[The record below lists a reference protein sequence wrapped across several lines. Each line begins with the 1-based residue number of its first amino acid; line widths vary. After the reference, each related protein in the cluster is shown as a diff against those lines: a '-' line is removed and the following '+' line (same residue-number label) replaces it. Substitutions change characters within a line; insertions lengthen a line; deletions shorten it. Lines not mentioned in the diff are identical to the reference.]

1 MLSPEKQNG
10 IMGRI
15 FPALLLCLFVVVPGR
30 AGTTLTFPKVSFAGD
45 LLTGIAIANPT
56 ARNATVTLTAY
67 GEDGIPVV
75 RSGFKNPVELTVPA
89 GQQLARVVSEVFGSG
104 LEPGT
109 SVWIQGTCSEDGLTA
124 FSLLFNA
131 SGSLLDGSEAPAKAQ
146 KLVFNHVKVD
156 GGYSTE
162 LNIVNPAIK
171 DAHLQVQLISPSGVL
186 QLKELQI
193 PAHGL
198 ARLDVASYFA
208 DSDLDPAVY
217 VALDSDEEIVGY
229 ELIRSTEGDAYGLN
243 ARPSAE
249 KLSSLYFQQLSV
261 LGNSRTGIGVVN
273 YSSNPV
279 ILTFSAIKSDGT
291 VFDSRDIRN
300 NPVTRS
306 LRANESLY
314 EDVAVLFGFHGDKE
328 VEGSI
333 TVRATADAINGY
345 VTYGSG
351 ISGAAAAVVS
361 SAEGRKRAIFSHV
374 ATGSEF
380 YTGLTLFNP
389 GTLPANIRVMVIKT
403 GGQAVGTY
411 DGVIQPGGRLSRRL
425 GSTDFI
431 PQAGEQVGGFLWVRS
446 DLPVYMSSFIGTS
459 RASTNIQPQVS
470 PESFNPDS
478 AVASLKM
485 KPAMAIVPPGSSQRF
500 QVEGAKSSPVW
511 KVNGSPGGSAAT
523 GTINGQGVFL
533 APKAIPERQVVTIT
547 ADVDTQSAGASADV
561 IAKGSF
567 ISDLRLVKSVAYLE
581 SLSKIYAA
589 ELVSLGTGAP
599 KPLAEEKAPPNNSYI
614 FEVSQSAPQKSVA
627 TFEGE
632 TIAKIIPMKVTESKE
647 YLLLLGQTG
656 GRVIRLDPSDNT
668 WRVVVSGLDSP
679 ASMVFDPV
687 TGDLLV
693 AEREKVSTIS
703 RDLLL
708 DGLAQ
713 ADPVD
718 AAFTALTGRLQ
729 RLFASTAAAGL
740 AIDQCTGKIYYS
752 LPAEGAIAEYDPV
765 TGAQARIVTGLSDP
779 GQLLGLYRQGI
790 TCPDSFHLLV
800 VEKGTNKVLLVL
812 PQTRNVTEWVAVEG
826 VEDIAFVPSR
836 NLQESHE
843 AVLVA
848 GFTSETQGTI
858 FLVALN
864 SLYDIR
870 PPNPPESSLV
880 SAKANLAIRQS
891 HLPYIARTYEAVEYS
906 VTVTNKGPSDATG
919 VVILDQPP
927 ARGGMVTATP
937 SQGACTLLDGNFRC
951 SIGELRVGE
960 EISVSIRIDAR
971 YFTGQGT
978 YVLEN
983 SASVTC
989 TEVDPD
995 PTDNSST
1002 DEVAV
1007 LPSQTSSFDVQPNP
1021 ASFTAGGVTSVTITA
1036 RDERGN
1042 VSTTY
1047 AGAIV
1052 LGSTDPEAVLPGSYT
1067 FTPADQGVHT
1077 FTDQISL
1084 RTAGNQTISVTDI
1097 SNRSMTGSGICTVAA
1112 APAKAFGFTSIPSSF
1127 VAGAPYS
1134 ITVNAR
1140 DGFGNVDPAFRGT
1153 VHFSSSDPQ
1162 AELPPDYTFTAFDAG
1177 SHVFPIIL
1185 KTAGTQTVTVTTV
1198 SSAAPRSMNGSAA
1211 GGTVLGT
1218 FTVTVGPGEVSSFK
1232 LAGLPA
1238 NLQAGTIGSMTI
1250 TARDAFGNIV
1260 VGYRGSIRFTSADS
1274 AAVLPAPYT
1283 FSAADAGNHTFTDGI
1298 TFKTAGAQSLT
1309 IADASNTAI
1318 QVVWNIRITPAPATG
1333 FTVTSATNSIMAGV
1347 PVNLVVTARDSY
1359 GNTDVNYAGTIRF
1372 GSNDPHAVLPANY
1385 IFSAADAG
1393 VHAFQDGVTL
1403 KTAGLRSVTATDSTT
1418 ESISG
1423 TMTVTV
1429 TPAAEFSLSATG
1441 LPATLRAGTAVTLVV
1456 MIQDAF
1462 GNAVVGHRG
1471 TIAFTTSDSAAIVP
1485 AIYSFSATDA
1495 GTHTFAG
1502 EITFK
1507 TAGAQNLTIASTSNG
1522 LLQATLNVG
1531 ITPAP
1536 ATSFLVTGMANIIT
1550 AGEPANLVVTA
1561 KDSFGNTDINYA
1573 GTVRFASN
1581 DPQAILPGVFTF
1593 NAAAAGVQRFP
1604 SGVTLKT
1611 AGPRRVTATDTVTA
1625 AINGFQNVTVD
1636 PGPASGFSLA
1646 LSDVAFEAGTTGS
1659 LTVTVRDTYG
1669 NIVVGYRGTITI
1681 QSSDPS
1687 ASVPTTYTFTA
1698 ADAGVHTFVGISFR
1712 TAGAQTLIITDTSNP
1727 TIQTAGRIG
1736 VTPARLVGFE
1746 LSLAAVPMTAGVP
1759 ANLVVT
1765 AKDSYGNTDINYSG
1779 TIRFTS
1785 SDTQAALPA
1794 DYTFS
1799 PADAGV
1805 HTFRGGITLKTA
1817 GWRTIGVADV
1827 VTASVN
1833 GSQSVTVNPGPAAIL
1848 IPTGLA
1854 AASEA
1859 GTTNILTVTLRDA
1872 FGNVAAGYRGS
1883 IGFQTTD
1890 PVATLPGV
1898 YTFSASDAGVHTY
1911 FGGLVFRTAGA
1922 QNLTIADI
1930 SNTALQVALS
1940 IRVNPASAAG
1950 LVVSG
1955 VTNPIIAGVPA
1966 NPIVTAKDPYGNT
1979 DVNYAGTIR
1988 FASNDGQAVLPVNYT
2003 FGPADYGVH
2012 RFQGGVTLKTAGQR
2026 TVIVTDLAK
2035 ANVTGSQTVT
2045 VDPATASSFS
2055 LTGLPANLQA
2065 GTAGTLTVTA
2075 RDAFGNIAVGY
2086 RGSISLTSSDPAATL
2101 PTTYTFSAADSG
2113 IHTFSGAITFKTA
2126 GAQTL
2131 AVKDALNAA
2140 LQAFVNIG
2148 ITPAPATGLT
2158 VTGLSNPYTAG
2169 AQSNLVVTAKDSYGN
2184 TDVNYAG
2191 TVHFTS
2197 NDGQAVLPANYT
2209 FGPADAGVH
2218 SFQGG
2223 VTLKTTGQRTVTV
2236 TDIAKANVNGSQTV
2250 LVDPATAASFGLTG
2264 LPANPQAGAA
2274 VTLTVTVNDA
2284 YGNVAAGYRGSI
2296 TITSSDPA
2304 ASLPANYTF
2313 SGADSGIH
2321 TFTGGITF
2329 RTAGAQTL
2337 TATDTLNAALKA
2349 TGNVGVI
2356 PASASGLVVTGLS
2369 NPSTAG
2375 VPSSIV
2381 VTAKDP
2387 YGNTD
2392 VNYSGTV
2399 RFTSNDGQAVLPA
2412 NYAFTPVAAGVHTFA
2427 SGVTL
2432 KTAGSRTVTVT
2443 DTVNAAVNGSQT
2455 VTVTAA
2461 SAASIQM
2468 TGLPGSMT
2476 AGTSSTVVLTTRDA
2490 YSNIATGYSGTIAF
2504 TSSDG
2509 QAVLPAN
2516 YTFVPA
2522 DAGVHSFSGGVIL
2535 KTSGSQ
2541 SVTATDI
2548 SVPALS
2554 ASQTST
2560 IQAAAAAGIQIVGFP
2575 AALEAGQN
2583 SSLVVTAYDAFSNV
2597 ATGYLGS
2604 VTITSSDPKAC
2615 IPGGMTQSFTS
2626 GNAGSRQFGALTLGS
2641 VGSGTQ
2647 TVTASDGT
2655 LADTANVSM
2664 SPNTSVPIVV
2674 TASSTPSVPADLK
2687 ITCVSGPNSITNIP
2701 CPVLQW
2707 GGYTYWAFSY
2717 LSNSFGMAIVAYDC
2731 AGNQIQRWDM
2741 TPARYLWQITVDANA
2756 QTVTF
2761 WGQASDT
2768 ITMSWS
2774 SLAIP

>member
-1 MLSPEKQNG
+1 MCKKHPFSEYPPRNKNG
-10 IMGRI
+10 IMSRI

-217 VALDSDEEIVGY
+217 VALDSDEEIAGY

-693 AEREKVSTIS
+693 AEREKVSKIG
-703 RDLLL
+703 RNLLL
-708 DGLAQ
+708 DGLEKAPR
-713 ADPVD
+713 AD
-718 AAFTALTGRLQ
+718 AAPTITLTSRFQ
-729 RLFASTAAAGL
+729 RLFATTGAAGL
-740 AIDQCTGKIYYS
+740 AVDQCTGKIYYS

-779 GQLLGLYRQGI
+779 GQLLGMYRQGV

-826 VEDIAFVPSR
+826 VEDIVFVPPR
-836 NLQESHE
+836 NLQESRE

-848 GFTSETQGTI
+848 GFTSETKGTVYSVD
-858 FLVALN
+858 LKL
-864 SLYDIR
+864 LYDNR
-870 PPNPPESSLV
+870 PANPPESSLV
-880 SAKANLAIRQS
+880 SVKANLVIRQS
-891 HLPYIARTYEAVEYS
+891 HAPYIALTYEAIEF
-906 VTVTNKGPSDATG
+906 TVAVVNKGPSPATG
-919 VVILDQPP
+919 VVVLDRPP
-927 ARGGMVTATP
+927 TQGGIVTATP

-951 SIGELRVGE
+951 SIGELEVGE
-960 EISVSIRIDAR
+960 GASISIRVETR
-971 YFTGQGT
+971 YIPNQGT
-978 YVLEN
+978 HILEN

-1002 DEVAV
+1002 DEAAV
-1007 LPSQTSSFDVQPNP
+1007 LPSPSVSFDVQPNP
-1021 ASFTAGGVTSVTITA
+1021 ASFTAGGVTSITITA

-1052 LGSTDPEAVLPGSYT
+1052 LRSTDPEAILPGSYT
-1067 FTPADQGVHT
+1067 FTPADQGVHA

-1084 RTAGNQTISVTDI
+1084 RTAGDQKISVTDA
-1097 SNRSMTGSGICTVAA
+1097 SNASIAGSGAVTVTA
-1112 APAKAFGFTSIPSSF
+1112 APAKAFNFTSVPSAF
-1127 VAGAPYS
+1127 VAGVPYT

-1140 DGFGNVDPAFRGT
+1140 DGFGNVDPAFRST
-1153 VHFSSSDPQ
+1153 VHFSSSDSQ
-1162 AELPPDYTFTAFDAG
+1162 AELPPDYTFSASDAG
-1177 SHVFPIIL
+1177 SHVFLIIL

-1198 SSAAPRSMNGSAA
+1198 SSAASHSTNGPAA
-1211 GGTVLGT
+1211 DKTVLGS
-1218 FTVTVGPGEVSSFK
+1218 FTAAVAPGQESNFN
-1232 LAGLPA
+1232 LTGLPA
-1238 NLQAGTIGSMTI
+1238 SLQAGTTGSLTLSV
-1250 TARDAFGNIV
+1250 RDAFGNV
-1260 VGYRGSIRFTSADS
+1260 VAGYRGTVSFASADS

-1283 FSAADAGNHTFTDGI
+1283 FLAADAGNHAFSGAF
-1298 TFKTAGAQSLT
+1298 TFKTAGAQNLK
-1309 IADASNTAI
+1309 IADRSNALL
-1318 QVVWNIRITPAPATG
+1318 QAVLNIRITPAPAAVL
-1333 FTVTSATNSIMAGV
+1333 TVTGIDNPATAGV
-1347 PVNLVVTARDSY
+1347 PASPVVTAKDAF
-1359 GNTDVNYAGTIRF
+1359 GNTDVNYAGTVRIV
-1372 GSNDPHAVLPANY
+1372 SNDSQAVLPAN
-1385 IFSAADAG
+1385 FNFGSADAG
-1393 VHAFQDGVTL
+1393 VHRFQGGIAF
-1403 KTAGLRSVTATDSTT
+1403 KTAGQR
-1418 ESISG
+1418 
-1423 TMTVTV
+1423 TVTV
-1429 TPAAEFSLSATG
+1429 TDLATAQITGSQTVTVEPAPASSFSLTG
-1441 LPATLRAGTAVTLVV
+1441 LPASLQAGTA
-1456 MIQDAF
+1456 
-1462 GNAVVGHRG
+1462 
-1471 TIAFTTSDSAAIVP
+1471 
-1485 AIYSFSATDA
+1485 AT
-1495 GTHTFAG
+1495 
-1502 EITFK
+1502 
-1507 TAGAQNLTIASTSNG
+1507 
-1522 LLQATLNVG
+1522 
-1531 ITPAP
+1531 
-1536 ATSFLVTGMANIIT
+1536 
-1550 AGEPANLVVTA
+1550 
-1561 KDSFGNTDINYA
+1561 
-1573 GTVRFASN
+1573 
-1581 DPQAILPGVFTF
+1581 
-1593 NAAAAGVQRFP
+1593 
-1604 SGVTLKT
+1604 
-1611 AGPRRVTATDTVTA
+1611 
-1625 AINGFQNVTVD
+1625 
-1636 PGPASGFSLA
+1636 
-1646 LSDVAFEAGTTGS
+1646 
-1659 LTVTVRDTYG
+1659 LTVTVRDVYS
-1669 NIVVGYRGTITI
+1669 NVIV
-1681 QSSDPS
+1681 
-1687 ASVPTTYTFTA
+1687 
-1698 ADAGVHTFVGISFR
+1698 
-1712 TAGAQTLIITDTSNP
+1712 
-1727 TIQTAGRIG
+1727 
-1736 VTPARLVGFE
+1736 
-1746 LSLAAVPMTAGVP
+1746 
-1759 ANLVVT
+1759 
-1765 AKDSYGNTDINYSG
+1765 
-1779 TIRFTS
+1779 
-1785 SDTQAALPA
+1785 
-1794 DYTFS
+1794 
-1799 PADAGV
+1799 
-1805 HTFRGGITLKTA
+1805 
-1817 GWRTIGVADV
+1817 
-1827 VTASVN
+1827 
-1833 GSQSVTVNPGPAAIL
+1833 
-1848 IPTGLA
+1848 
-1854 AASEA
+1854 
-1859 GTTNILTVTLRDA
+1859 
-1872 FGNVAAGYRGS
+1872 GYRGS
-1883 IGFQTTD
+1883 ISITSSD
-1890 PVATLPGV
+1890 SAASLPAT
-1898 YTFSASDAGVHTY
+1898 YTFSAADSGVHT
-1911 FGGLVFRTAGA
+1911 FSRGITFRTAGS
-1922 QNLTIADI
+1922 QSLTATDT
-1930 SNTALQVALS
+1930 SNAALKAAANFG
-1940 IRVNPASAAG
+1940 ITPASATG
-1950 LVVSG
+1950 LIVSG
-1955 VTNPIIAGVPA
+1955 LSSISTAGIPA
-1966 NPIVTAKDPYGNT
+1966 DLVVTAKDPYGNT
-1979 DVNYAGTIR
+1979 DVNYAGTIH
-1988 FASNDGQAVLPVNYT
+1988 FSSNDSRSELPPNYT
-2003 FGPADYGVH
+2003 FSAADAGVH
-2012 RFQGGVTLKTAGQR
+2012 AFQGGVTLKTAGQ
-2026 TVIVTDLAK
+2026 
-2035 ANVTGSQTVT
+2035 
-2045 VDPATASSFS
+2045 
-2055 LTGLPANLQA
+2055 
-2065 GTAGTLTVTA
+2065 
-2075 RDAFGNIAVGY
+2075 
-2086 RGSISLTSSDPAATL
+2086 
-2101 PTTYTFSAADSG
+2101 SA
-2113 IHTFSGAITFKTA
+2113 
-2126 GAQTL
+2126 
-2131 AVKDALNAA
+2131 
-2140 LQAFVNIG
+2140 
-2148 ITPAPATGLT
+2148 
-2158 VTGLSNPYTAG
+2158 
-2169 AQSNLVVTAKDSYGN
+2169 
-2184 TDVNYAG
+2184 
-2191 TVHFTS
+2191 
-2197 NDGQAVLPANYT
+2197 
-2209 FGPADAGVH
+2209 
-2218 SFQGG
+2218 
-2223 VTLKTTGQRTVTV
+2223 
-2236 TDIAKANVNGSQTV
+2236 
-2250 LVDPATAASFGLTG
+2250 
-2264 LPANPQAGAA
+2264 
-2274 VTLTVTVNDA
+2274 
-2284 YGNVAAGYRGSI
+2284 
-2296 TITSSDPA
+2296 
-2304 ASLPANYTF
+2304 
-2313 SGADSGIH
+2313 
-2321 TFTGGITF
+2321 
-2329 RTAGAQTL
+2329 
-2337 TATDTLNAALKA
+2337 
-2349 TGNVGVI
+2349 
-2356 PASASGLVVTGLS
+2356 
-2369 NPSTAG
+2369 
-2375 VPSSIV
+2375 
-2381 VTAKDP
+2381 
-2387 YGNTD
+2387 
-2392 VNYSGTV
+2392 
-2399 RFTSNDGQAVLPA
+2399 
-2412 NYAFTPVAAGVHTFA
+2412 
-2427 SGVTL
+2427 
-2432 KTAGSRTVTVT
+2432 VTVT
-2443 DTVNAAVNGSQT
+2443 DTGSAAITGSQSATVTPASAAGFWMTGLPAAMAAGSSAT
-2455 VTVTAA
+2455 VTVTALDSYA
-2461 SAASIQM
+2461 
-2468 TGLPGSMT
+2468 
-2476 AGTSSTVVLTTRDA
+2476 
-2490 YSNIATGYSGTIAF
+2490 NIATGYTGTIAF
-2504 TSSDG
+2504 ASSDD

-2522 DAGVHSFSGGVIL
+2522 DAGTHTFSTGVTL
-2535 KTSGSQ
+2535 KSSGIRN
-2541 SVTATDI
+2541 VTASDI
-2548 SVPALS
+2548 SLPLI
-2554 ASQTST
+2554 ASLQSSSVW
-2560 IQAAAAAGIQIVGFP
+2560 AGVASRIGIVGFP
-2575 AALEAGQN
+2575 ANLEAGRN
-2583 SSLVVTAYDAFSNV
+2583 SSLVVTAYDSFNNV
-2597 ATGYLGS
+2597 ADGYRGT
-2604 VTITSSDPKAC
+2604 VAITSTDPKAC
-2615 IPGGMTQSFTS
+2615 IPGGMTQAFTA
-2626 GNAGSRQFGALTLGS
+2626 GNAGSRQFGPLTLGS
-2641 VGSGTQ
+2641 VGRGNQ
-2647 TVTASDGT
+2647 VVTASDGT
-2655 LADTANVSM
+2655 FSDAVNVSM
-2664 SPNTSVPIVV
+2664 SPNTSAPLVV
-2674 TASSTPSVPADLK
+2674 AASSSPAVPSDLK
-2687 ITCVSGPNSITNIP
+2687 ITCVTGPQNGAPSGP
-2701 CPVLQW
+2701 CPLLQW

-2717 LSNSFGMAIVAYDC
+2717 VDNRLAMAIVAYDC
-2731 AGNQIQRWDM
+2731 SGILIRRWDM
-2741 TPARYLWQITVDANA
+2741 SGARYVWQTTVDPFS

-2761 WGQASDT
+2761 WGQASAT

-2774 SLAIP
+2774 NLIVP